1 MLVVDPRHWLTK
13 DGHLPEDDM
22 RQRRQTLRIA
32 RLIVCGG
39 PLPALHSRETL
50 VECSK
55 RPGRKP
61 CLGLMWVTKTDQDA
75 IFAYCPICEG
85 DEVLIHNWQGTL
97 WAEGMMDVVA
107 PDGTPWN
114 PERTSS
120 LPSDDEKISEAAL
133 PEFVE
138 RQVRTKI
145 GAYCEGRVPAHA
157 QHQVRM
163 SYDLRGSA
171 VTLVE
176 QRIAFQDPSQWV
188 DIPIAQLRYDPDLQQ
203 WTLYCS
209 DRNGR
214 WHRYE
219 PLGPQKNLEALL
231 REIDADPTGIFWG

>member
-1 MLVVDPRHWLTK
+1 MLVVDPWHWLAK
-13 DGHLPEDDM
+13 DGLLPEDDM
-22 RQRRQTLRIA
+22 RARRRILRIA
-32 RLIVCGG
+32 RLIEYGG

-55 RPGRKP
+55 RPSRKQ
-61 CLGLMWVTKTDQDA
+61 CLGLMCVTKTGQDA
-75 IFAYCPICEG
+75 IFAYCPVCGG
-85 DEVLIHNWQGTL
+85 DEVLIHNWQETL

-120 LPSDDEKISEAAL
+120 LPSSDELSATPL

-145 GAYCEGRVPAHA
+145 GAYCEGRVPADA

-163 SYDLRGSA
+163 SYDIRGSA

-176 QRIAFQDPSQWV
+176 QRPAFQDPSQWV
-188 DIPIAQLRYDPDLQQ
+188 DLPIAQLRYDPDVQQ
-203 WTLYCS
+203 WTLYCA

-214 WHRYE
+214 WHCYE
-219 PLGPQKNLEALL
+219 PLDPQKNLEALL
-231 REIDADPTGIFWG
+231 REIDEDPTHIFWG